1 MFSWWFNW
9 FFGITN
15 VYQCLFTLN
24 ILFDEVNR
32 GLGHEKKIFLKKSC
46 HGWLKVMT
54 CSYTWWLCVNNITGH
69 HIKRVGVLLQER
81 SSLTLDI
88 SPSRKALKG
97 LLQNMYLILDL
108 SKIDFYITPLWLLL
122 MLTFFKK
129 YLRHTTLRK
138 TLEEDIIFI
147 RVLQYWNYN

>member
-1 MFSWWFNW
+1 MK
-9 FFGITN
+9 
-15 VYQCLFTLN
+15 
-24 ILFDEVNR
+24 
-32 GLGHEKKIFLKKSC
+32 KKIFLKKSC

-129 YLRHTTLRK
+129 YLRHTMLRK

>member
-32 GLGHEKKIFLKKSC
+32 GRGHEKKIFLKKSC

-54 CSYTWWLCVNNITGH
+54 CSYIWWLCVNNITGH

-108 SKIDFYITPLWLLL
+108 SKIDIYITPLWLLL

-129 YLRHTTLRK
+129 YLRHTMLRK
-138 TLEEDIIFI
+138 TLEEIIFI